1 MMVMDTEAIVSY
13 VQTVAAPLL
22 ITRGIELV
30 ELTYRPQGRQHMLQ
44 LLVQTPAGIT
54 LEQCAELNRALSHE
68 LDAAGLLEEPYLL
81 EVASPGLD
89 RPLTTQRD
97 FKRAAGRLI
106 TAELQEPFSGQRQ
119 VVGRVVSAEASTVT
133 LEIARW
139 GTVTLPLA
147 NIARATMKLRW

>member
-1 MMVMDTEAIVSY
+1 MVVMDTQAIMSY
-13 VQTVAAPLL
+13 VQTVTEPLL
-22 ITRGIELV
+22 SARGIELV

-54 LEQCAELNRALSHE
+54 LEQCAELNRALSYA
-68 LDAAGLLEEPYLL
+68 LDTAGLLEEPYVL

-89 RPLTTQRD
+89 RPLTTRRD
-97 FKRAAGRLI
+97 FERAAGQLI

-119 VVGRVVSAEASTVT
+119 MVGRVVSAEASTVT
-133 LEIARW
+133 LETARW